1 MTTSRIAT
9 RIIRR
14 TAKISTVSDIEVFEP
29 GATSPRLRFDSFT
42 ICQLFVFYKNI
53 YRLPMYAKRTAP
65 RMAPG
70 YSPFC

>member
-1 MTTSRIAT
+1 MTTSSIAT

-14 TAKISTVSDIEVFEP
+14 TASTVSDIEVFEP
-29 GATSPRLRFDSFT
+29 GATSPRRRFDSFT

-53 YRLPMYAKRTAP
+53 YRLPMYAKRAAP
-65 RMAPG
+65 GMAPG